1 MRLDGQRTASA
12 GFTLLELVTVLVLLG
27 IALVG
32 VSTLLGNMSGMY
44 LQSAER
50 DKLLSESRFVLERL
64 NRELRDAVP
73 NSLRVS
79 NTAGWSC
86 LEFVPFTAVARYR
99 NIVLA
104 PDTTS
109 TIDVV
114 SMVSDFSPSAGQW
127 LLVFPQQDVEIY
139 SASAQKV
146 QLHASPLSND
156 GDGNGFTYRLQL
168 AQAFGFGAASPAR
181 RLYLLD
187 TPVSYCALGN
197 EIRRYQGYALQSS
210 QPVPGSGLSNGALM
224 ARNLVNNLSTQP
236 LFVLAPPALTRNSLV
251 QIQLEMAAAQDAGT
265 VLSYSHLVQVSN
277 VP

>member
-1 MRLDGQRTASA
+1 MPSSRQRAAKA
-12 GFTLLELVTVLVLLG
+12 GFTLLELVTVLALLG

-32 VSTLLGNMSGMY
+32 VSTLLGNMSGIY

-50 DKLLSESRFVLERL
+50 EKLLGESRFVLERL

-104 PDTTS
+104 PDTS
-109 TIDVV
+109 SMMDVV
-114 SMVSDFSPSAGQW
+114 SMGPFDPVAGQW

-146 QLHASPLSND
+146 QLHASPLLND
-156 GDGNGFTYRLQL
+156 GDGNAFTYRLQL

-187 TPVSYCALGN
+187 APVSYCALGN

-224 ARNLVNNLSTQP
+224 ARNLVNNLNTQP

>member
-1 MRLDGQRTASA
+1 MPSSRQRAANA

-32 VSTLLGNMSGMY
+32 VSTLLGNMSGIY

-50 DKLLSESRFVLERL
+50 EKLLGESRFVLERL

-73 NSLRVS
+73 NSLRVN

-104 PDTTS
+104 PDTSS
-109 TIDVV
+109 TMDVV
-114 SMVSDFSPSAGQW
+114 SMESDFNPAAGQW

-139 SASAQKV
+139 ATSAQKV

-156 GDGNGFTYRLQL
+156 GDSNSFTYRLQL

-187 TPVSYCALGN
+187 APVSYCALGN
-197 EIRRYQGYALQSS
+197 EIRRYQGYALQSN

-224 ARNLVNNLSTQP
+224 ARNLVNNLNTQP

>member
-1 MRLDGQRTASA
+1 MPSSRQRAANA
-12 GFTLLELVTVLVLLG
+12 GFTLLELVTVLALLG

-32 VSTLLGNMSGMY
+32 VSTLLGNMSGIY

-50 DKLLSESRFVLERL
+50 EKLLGESRFVLERL

-73 NSLRVS
+73 NSLRVN

-104 PDTTS
+104 PDTSS
-109 TIDVV
+109 TMDVV
-114 SMVSDFSPSAGQW
+114 SMGPFNPIAGQW

-139 SASAQKV
+139 AASAQKV

-156 GDGNGFTYRLQL
+156 GNAFTYRLQL

-187 TPVSYCALGN
+187 APVSYCALGN

-224 ARNLVNNLSTQP
+224 ARNLVNNLNTQP